1 MRWIDPKQ
9 GPRAGLYRHFRTFA
23 RPQYTLCARVD
34 LRPLKARN
42 DLGLFP
48 MILKEVILAANA
60 VPELRQRIRVV
71 DGEERI
77 VEHDRVDC
85 TCTIG
90 RDDGTFTFGH
100 FPYPEE
106 DFAQQVRER
115 AESARQTEGLG
126 LEQEGRDDK
135 LFITCLPWLDF
146 TTMQHAEIGDP
157 LDCVPRIAWGRVV
170 DEHVTVCLT
179 ANHCLVDGI
188 HVARFFQALE

>member
-106 DFAQQVRER
+106 DFAQQVRQR
-115 AESARQTEGLG
+115 AEAARQTEGLG
-126 LEQEGRDDK
+126 WSRKAGTTSSSSRA
-135 LFITCLPWLDF
+135 CLGW
-146 TTMQHAEIGDP
+146 TS
-157 LDCVPRIAWGRVV
+157 PRCSTPRSATLW
-170 DEHVTVCLT
+170 T
-179 ANHCLVDGI
+179 ACPASPGAVWWTSTSPS
-188 HVARFFQALE
+188 A